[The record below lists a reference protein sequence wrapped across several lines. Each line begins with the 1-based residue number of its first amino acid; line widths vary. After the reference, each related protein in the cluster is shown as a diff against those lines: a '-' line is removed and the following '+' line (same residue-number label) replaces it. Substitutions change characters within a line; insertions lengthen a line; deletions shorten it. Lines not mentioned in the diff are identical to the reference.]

1 LEDVS
6 KQANVMSFAIVMK
19 NETVIKQALAT
30 YGPIAVS
37 IYLNEKFNY
46 YA

>member
-1 LEDVS
+1 MEDIN
-6 KQANVMSFAIVMK
+6 KQANVMSFAIVLQ